1 MQNYT
6 LKRYVVTKSFGPY
19 KEGAVVAFHG
29 EDAKR
34 FAENVKEF
42 KEKEDANTA
51 DGKKGGK
58 EGTK

>member
-1 MQNYT
+1 MKDYT

-42 KEKEDANTA
+42 KEKEAVKSA
-51 DGKKGGK
+51 EEKKGGK
-58 EGTK
+58 AGTK